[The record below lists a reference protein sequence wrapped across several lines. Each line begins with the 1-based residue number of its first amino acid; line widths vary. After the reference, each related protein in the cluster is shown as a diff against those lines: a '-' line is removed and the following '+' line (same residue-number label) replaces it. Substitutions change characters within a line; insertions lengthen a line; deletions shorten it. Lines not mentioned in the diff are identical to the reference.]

1 MPLAAA
7 LATERTATRARE
19 IMVPILAKSLTHSLV
34 ASLSE
39 TMTHSPL
46 QTEKAN
52 KAQETSKLFE
62 LLENDFDLFHCSIF
76 RAIHHTALSCN
87 GHVMIE
93 MYCEYCQAS
102 SSQRYYAMYYAG
114 YYSSWYSG
122 LYHSQ
127 YVGRGASAYG
137 QGGGIKSAIRKDE
150 QYLDELRY
158 RTEKGR
164 AYRPTDRADVYAHD
178 KAEPNHYRLFNSLK
192 DKKKYTGP
200 FFFANNDT
208 RLADAY

>member
-1 MPLAAA
+1 MVTRTVTEKTMPLAAA

-46 QTEKAN
+46 QDYYCYYCATKKE
-52 KAQETSKLFE
+52 
-62 LLENDFDLFHCSIF
+62 
-76 RAIHHTALSCN
+76 
-87 GHVMIE
+87 
-93 MYCEYCQAS
+93 YCEYCQAS